1 MSIHSFLFMFSN
13 ERAMCHDRTF
23 QRASKRWRKGEMRHM
38 LMIVVYSV
46 GWMDW
51 QWQQMTFERV
61 AAPIYADA

>member
-1 MSIHSFLFMFSN
+1 
-13 ERAMCHDRTF
+13 MCHDRTF